1 MSAIERGPWLHKGHK
16 VTFKLLEDDTV
27 LVEEQFGESKG
38 VPQRLDLYEAIEY
51 QKQIIKLMVFKK
63 NLMKVHKHWNY

>member
-38 VPQRLDLYEAIEY
+38 IPQRLDLYEAIEY
-51 QKQIIKLMVFKK
+51 QKQIKEIGYGKE
-63 NLMKVHKHWNY
+63 N

>member
-1 MSAIERGPWLHKGHK
+1 M
-16 VTFKLLEDDTV
+16 LEDDTV

-51 QKQIIKLMVFKK
+51 QKQIKEIGYGKE
-63 NLMKVHKHWNY
+63 N